1 MPHPCPS
8 CQVARRGHT
17 VLTLSWLPEAESLGP
32 SLQAC
37 HPTQERHADHRA
49 PPCPGGRRLWAA
61 WPLWLC
67 LRDPTGPR
75 GRPLPLPLHQH
86 LAPSDVPSPWLRAHS
101 GLGRG
106 CQPSLDYV
114 TWCHVLPGLV
124 PANAQEGSQLLPS
137 RDQGGLIAGSP
148 GSPWELG
155 ALGMSNQ
162 SVPALAVLW
171 GGT

>member
-1 MPHPCPS
+1 M
-8 CQVARRGHT
+8 
-17 VLTLSWLPEAESLGP
+17 
-32 SLQAC
+32 
-37 HPTQERHADHRA
+37 
-49 PPCPGGRRLWAA
+49 A

-67 LRDPTGPR
+67 LRDPAGPR